1 MTALPGNAPVALRIT
16 QNWASLSQSHQDV
29 ARYVMAY
36 PLQVAALPIDEMA
49 EAAGVSVATANRFAR
64 ALGYDGYAQFRAALV
79 LGFEA
84 LIAPVE
90 KLRGEME
97 RPSTIPDVFASALG
111 EIGRNIETTR
121 RLLDAESCEAAVKA
135 ILAARR
141 TSVLGLGS
149 SAWLAGLLV
158 RDLDIHCPDVRALTT
173 QEGPSSGA
181 RALRRMGEG
190 DLLIAIATPRY
201 FADTILLAK
210 RARDRGATV
219 LALTDGPHSP
229 LAPHAHLAL
238 HVHVES
244 RYFASSDSSM
254 LALIEALASAVAHFS
269 GAPVEAARELTE
281 AVLPWLDAS
290 APDTTSRSAPPAPKA
305 LAPRQPEPEP
315 EPELRSPAKDIA

>member
-1 MTALPGNAPVALRIT
+1 MTALPSNSPVASRIT
-16 QNWASLSQSHQDV
+16 QAWAGLSQSHQDV

-97 RPSTIPDVFASALG
+97 RPSTIPEVFASALS
-111 EIGRNIETTR
+111 EIGRNIEATR
-121 RLLDAESCEAAVKA
+121 RMLDADTCGKAVNA
-135 ILAARR
+135 VLAARR
-141 TSVLGLGS
+141 IYVLGLGS

-158 RDLDIHCPDVRALTT
+158 RDLDIHCPDVQSLTNL
-173 QEGPSSGA
+173 EGASSGA
-181 RALRRMGEG
+181 RTLRRMGEG

-201 FADTILLAK
+201 FTDTILLVK
-210 RARDRGATV
+210 RARERGVTV

-229 LAPHAHLAL
+229 LAIQAQIAL
-238 HVHVES
+238 HVPVES

-254 LALIEALASAVAHFS
+254 LALIEALSSAVAHFS
-269 GAPVEAARELTE
+269 GSPVEAARQLTE

-290 APDTTSRSAPPAPKA
+290 GPDATSRDAPPAPKA
-305 LAPRQPEPEP
+305 MTPRQTDQDIAGEQPE
-315 EPELRSPAKDIA
+315 KDIA